1 MEKTP
6 ILRVDEN
13 YKRGLENGMQHA
25 FLDIYQANSP
35 LPDEKSTCSSYVAG
49 FEQGLHT
56 AKRVLSDTHIHS
68 GSIMNMNIGGDS
80 SSEDQEEDDL
90 VEREEDPLG
99 KKRASEPP
107 TAFLEDDK
115 GIPVDYCNPIES
127 NSLESSLLSES
138 SHGLTLLHYVRN
150 GYAVYLKWFKDK
162 AHIAGLSIGWDDYLT
177 FSVARDINR
186 YAAARNG
193 SSPMGKDIEM
203 IGYVHSLPSEE
214 KDKLFVDVR
223 TLSKEMREALTKLPS
238 MTTMDFYVRL
248 KNVSEDVL
256 DGHSGSIWRGT
267 TGIIETSNLDISVED
282 LEMGK
287 PMAPACGFHLGLRML
302 ERNGFI
308 SASSFSAQR
317 NSDPGGNQ
325 QFHTTS
331 RPIRF
336 FSSLSEE

>member
-25 FLDIYQANSP
+25 FLDIYQTNSP

-56 AKRVLSDTHIHS
+56 AKRVLSDTQIHS
-68 GSIMNMNIGGDS
+68 GSILNMNIGGDS
-80 SSEDQEEDDL
+80 SSEDSS
-90 VEREEDPLG
+90 EEDPLG
-99 KKRASEPP
+99 KKRVLGPP
-107 TAFLEDDK
+107 TAFLEDET

-162 AHIAGLSIGWDDYLT
+162 AHIAGLSSGWDDYLT

-203 IGYVHSLPSEE
+203 IGYVHSLPPEE
-214 KDKLFVDVR
+214 KDKLFVDIR
-223 TLSKEMREALTKLPS
+223 NYSSEKKEMREALTKLPS

-267 TGIIETSNLDISVED
+267 IGIIETSNLDISVED

-302 ERNGFI
+302 EINGFI

-317 NSDPGGNQ
+317 NSNPGENQ
-325 QFHTTS
+325 QRTTS
-331 RPIRF
+331 RSIRF